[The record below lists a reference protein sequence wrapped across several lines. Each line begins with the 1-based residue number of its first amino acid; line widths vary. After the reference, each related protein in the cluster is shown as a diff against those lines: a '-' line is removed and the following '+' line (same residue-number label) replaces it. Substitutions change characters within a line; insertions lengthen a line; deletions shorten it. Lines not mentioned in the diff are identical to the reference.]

1 MYTVKSAS
9 LAGDVLEGNR
19 SVAYW
24 VMARHASRRPVAA
37 SSRSL
42 GGGEPVR
49 LLASIFCVLV
59 LCLCLSGG
67 AWGDSVAIQNASFE
81 TAAPLLSPC
90 AGPETCLYNFGSI
103 PGWSI
108 TGSTG
113 SFQPSSTY
121 FSLPLPDGNILAF
134 SNGGSISQTLTGISL
149 LANSTYTLSVD
160 VGRRFD
166 VLAANYSISLYDGS
180 TALCTTGGSNGSI
193 AQGSFIDA
201 TLSCT
206 TGASVPSGF
215 LGIVLSGDGRQVDFD
230 NVRLDV
236 VSTVSTP
243 EPSVLVLMLATLG
256 VVGLFFVRSRR
267 NHHLQVASS

>member
-1 MYTVKSAS
+1 MYATRSIG
-9 LAGDVLEGNR
+9 LDGDVLISNR

-24 VMARHASRRPVAA
+24 VMLRHASRRPVAA
-37 SSRSL
+37 SSSSL

-49 LLASIFCVLV
+49 LLASVFCALV

-67 AWGDSVAIQNASFE
+67 AWGDSVAIENASFE
-81 TAAPLLSPC
+81 STSVLGASC
-90 AGPETCLYNFGSI
+90 QGPETCLYNFGPI

-108 TGSTG
+108 TGSSG
-113 SFQPSSTY
+113 SFQPSSSY
-121 FSLPLPDGNILAF
+121 FSLPLPDGSIVAF
-134 SNGGSISQTLTGISL
+134 TNGGSISQTLTGISL

-166 VLAANYSISLYDGS
+166 VVAANYSISLFDGS
-180 TALCTTGGSNGSI
+180 SVLCTTSNSNGSI
-193 AQGSFIDA
+193 AAGSFIDA

-215 LGIVLSGDGRQVDFD
+215 LGIVLTGDGRQLDFD

-236 VSTVSTP
+236 VSTP
-243 EPSVLVLMLATLG
+243 EPSVLVLMLTTLG
-256 VVGLFFVRSRR
+256 VVGLLFARSRR
-267 NHHLQVASS
+267 NHLQVASS

>member
-1 MYTVKSAS
+1 MF
-9 LAGDVLEGNR
+9 
-19 SVAYW
+19 
-24 VMARHASRRPVAA
+24 RHTSRRPVAA
-37 SSRSL
+37 SSSSL

-49 LLASIFCVLV
+49 LLASIFCGLV

-81 TAAPLLSPC
+81 TTSPLIASC
-90 AGPETCLYNFGSI
+90 AGPETCLYNYGSI

-113 SFQPSSTY
+113 SFLPSSSY
-121 FSLPLPDGNILAF
+121 FNLPLPNGSILAF
-134 SNGGSISQTLTGISL
+134 TNGGSISQTLTGISL

-166 VLAANYSISLYDGS
+166 VVAANYSLSLYDGS
-180 TALCTTGGSNGSI
+180 TVLCTTGDSNASI
-193 AQGSFIDA
+193 AAGSFIDA

-243 EPSVLVLMLATLG
+243 EPSVLVLMLTTLG
-256 VVGLFFVRSRR
+256 VVGLLFARSRR

>member
-1 MYTVKSAS
+1 M
-9 LAGDVLEGNR
+9 
-19 SVAYW
+19 
-24 VMARHASRRPVAA
+24 
-37 SSRSL
+37 
-42 GGGEPVR
+42 R
-49 LLASIFCVLV
+49 LLASIFCALV
-59 LCLCLSGG
+59 FCLCLSGG

-81 TAAPLLSPC
+81 STSPLTAPC
-90 AGPETCLYNFGSI
+90 AGPETCLYNFGPI
-103 PGWSI
+103 PGWSN

-113 SFQPSSTY
+113 SFQPSSAY

-166 VLAANYSISLYDGS
+166 VVAANYSLSLYDGS
-180 TALCTTGGSNGSI
+180 TVFCTSGDSNASI
-193 AQGSFIDA
+193 AAGSFIDA

-243 EPSVLVLMLATLG
+243 EPSVLVLMLTTLG
-256 VVGLFFVRSRR
+256 VVGLLFARSRR